1 MIPGDSGESGSL
13 DPPSD
18 RLLASV
24 LDRMAHELRNPLQ
37 AVTVNL
43 EVVRMRVGR
52 EAPEVWSDVEKFAE
66 AVDANARL
74 LLRRLQLALDMARR
88 APDDPLETRDLRALL
103 EDLCGAL
110 RMDEHFPGI
119 TLRGAERGAT
129 GVEVRAGYLVE
140 LLVRLLDA
148 ARAAAVEDPVEA
160 RVAEAG
166 DGGTVTFELSPE
178 GAADLPGGC
187 AELAERAGG
196 RLTRAEGSG
205 DRVWRLEL
213 PTA

>member
-1 MIPGDSGESGSL
+1 MIPGDSGEPGSL
-13 DPPSD
+13 DPPSGK
-18 RLLASV
+18 LLASV

-52 EAPEVWSDVEKFAE
+52 GAPEVWSDVEKFAE
-66 AVDANARL
+66 AVDTNARL
-74 LLRRLQLALDMARR
+74 LLRRLQLALDIARR
-88 APDDPLETRDLRALL
+88 APDDPLETRDIRALV
-103 EDLCGAL
+103 EDLCEAL
-110 RMDEHFPGI
+110 RMDEDRPGV
-119 TLRGAERGAT
+119 TVAGAERGAT

-148 ARAAAVEDPVEA
+148 ARAATVGDRVEA
-160 RVAEAG
+160 LVAEAD

-187 AELAERAGG
+187 VELAEQAGG

-205 DRVWRLEL
+205 GRVWRLEL

>member
-1 MIPGDSGESGSL
+1 MSPGDSGDPGSL
-13 DPPSD
+13 DPPSGQ
-18 RLLASV
+18 LLASV

-37 AVTVNL
+37 AVAVNL

-52 EAPEVWSDVEKFAE
+52 GAPEVWSDVERFAE

-88 APDDPLETRDLRALL
+88 SPDDPLETRDLRVLV

-110 RMDEHFPGI
+110 RMDEERPGVAVE
-119 TLRGAERGAT
+119 GAERGAT
-129 GVEVRAGYLVE
+129 GVEARAGYLVE

-148 ARAAAVEDPVEA
+148 ARAAAVDDTVVA
-160 RVAEAG
+160 RVAEARD
-166 DGGTVTFELSPE
+166 DGWVTFELSPQ

-187 AELAERAGG
+187 VELAERAGG
-196 RLTRAEGSG
+196 RLTRLEGSG
-205 DRVWRLEL
+205 GRVWRLEL

>member
-1 MIPGDSGESGSL
+1 MIPGEGGESGSL
-13 DPPSD
+13 DPPSGK
-18 RLLASV
+18 LLASV

-52 EAPEVWSDVEKFAE
+52 GAPEVWSDVERFAE

-74 LLRRLQLALDMARR
+74 LNRRLRLALDIARR
-88 APDDPLETRDLRALL
+88 APDDPLETRDLRVLV

-110 RMDEHFPGI
+110 RMDEERPGVAVE
-119 TLRGAERGAT
+119 GAERGAT
-129 GVEVRAGYLVE
+129 GVEARAGYLVE

-148 ARAAAVEDPVEA
+148 ARAAATDDTVVA
-160 RVAEAG
+160 RVAKAR
-166 DGGTVTFELSPE
+166 DGGSVTFELSPE

-187 AELAERAGG
+187 AELAELAGG
-196 RLTRAEGSG
+196 RLTRHESSAG
-205 DRVWRLEL
+205 RVWRLEL
-213 PTA
+213 PPA

>member
-1 MIPGDSGESGSL
+1 MIPGDSGDPGSL
-13 DPPSD
+13 DPPSGK
-18 RLLASV
+18 LLASV

-52 EAPEVWSDVEKFAE
+52 GAPEVWSDVEKFAE

-74 LLRRLQLALDMARR
+74 LNRRLRLALDIARR
-88 APDDPLETRDLRALL
+88 APDDPLETRDLRVVV

-110 RMDEHFPGI
+110 RMDEACPGV
-119 TLRGAERGAT
+119 TVEGAERGAT

-148 ARAAAVEDPVEA
+148 ARAAAVDDTVVA
-160 RVAEAG
+160 RVAEARD
-166 DGGTVTFELSPE
+166 DGSVTFELSPE
-178 GAADLPGGC
+178 GTADLPGGC
-187 AELAERAGG
+187 VELAERAGG
-196 RLTRAEGSG
+196 RLTRLEGSEG
-205 DRVWRLEL
+205 RVWRLEL